1 MTDAATRLRTY
12 RHPSPLG
19 GIALLFD
26 QQDRLRFLDFDDNV
40 ERLQRWLRRQG
51 ASAENRDGAPP
62 AAADE
67 RLDAYFAGR
76 LDALDGVPKLL
87 IGTDFQSQ
95 VWAALEGIPAG
106 STLSYG
112 ALAQRLG
119 KEAAVRA
126 VGAAVG
132 ANPVSLV
139 VPCHRVMGGNG
150 SLTGYAGGL
159 PRKRWLLSHEGALPS
174 LAF

>member
-1 MTDAATRLRTY
+1 MTEATTRLRAH

-19 GIALLFD
+19 AIALLFD
-26 QQDRLRFLDFDDNV
+26 QQGRLRFLDFDDNV

-51 ASAENRDGAPP
+51 AWVENHEGAPP
-62 AAADE
+62 ASADE

-76 LDALDGVPKLL
+76 LDALDGIPKLL
-87 IGTDFQSQ
+87 AGTDFQTQ
-95 VWAALEGIPAG
+95 VWAALESIPAG
-106 STLSYG
+106 TTLSYG
-112 ALAQRLG
+112 SLAQRLD

-132 ANPVSLV
+132 ANPISLV
-139 VPCHRVMGGNG
+139 VPCHRVTGSDG